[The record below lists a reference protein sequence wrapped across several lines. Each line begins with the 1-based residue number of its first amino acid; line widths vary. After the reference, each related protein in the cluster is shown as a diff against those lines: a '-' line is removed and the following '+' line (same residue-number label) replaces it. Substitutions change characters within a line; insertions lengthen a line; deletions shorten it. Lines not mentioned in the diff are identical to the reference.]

1 MTDPM
6 RRAITVAGAAATL
19 MLATT
24 AVAFPAKTPPNPQ
37 DQRLSRRPVILVNQ
51 SAVIAQGLTP
61 TDALRRAGKIVK
73 YRLTTA
79 HYIPGGFQLVI
90 VRAFPLIPGSSEP
103 QDTQT
108 FYNLPRAT
116 RATRPSSHTRV
127 VIQPPSF
134 DIDHQYA
141 QPYVYDGAYFT
152 IKTARLSNRRTVTT
166 AEQHYRTQRGAVDL
180 LYVYWYDRTSRL
192 ATEVTAD
199 LQSSRLTRDQL
210 LRVAGSIS

>member
-1 MTDPM
+1 MTYPL
-6 RRAITVAGAAATL
+6 RRAVTVAGAATAL

-37 DQRLSRRPVILVNQ
+37 DQRLSHRPVILVNQ

-61 TDALRRAGKIVK
+61 SDALRRAGKIVK

-79 HYIPGGFQLVI
+79 HYIPSGFQLVI
-90 VRAFPLIPGSSEP
+90 VRAFPLIPGTSEP

-108 FYNLPRAT
+108 FYNLPRA
-116 RATRPSSHTRV
+116 AHPSSHTRV
-127 VIQPPSF
+127 VVRPPSF

-141 QPYVYDGAYFT
+141 QPYVYDGAYFMM
-152 IKTARLSNRRTVTT
+152 KTARLSNRRTVTT
-166 AEQHYRTQRGAVDL
+166 AEQRYRTQRGAVDL
-180 LYVYWYDRTSRL
+180 LYVYWFDRGSHL

-199 LQSSRLTRDQL
+199 LQSSHLTRDQL
-210 LRVAGSIS
+210 LRIAGSIA